1 MTYYL
6 SGIATKLGL
15 LSIMV
20 SIMSSVIVGLLFLLS
35 DPVAGQSLRDPT
47 RPPEELAVVSSIPTG
62 LFQGTQPDALT
73 IIVRN
78 GRPHLV
84 INRLFYAE
92 GEKIG
97 EVLIERITETEVWL
111 RTGGVLR
118 KVSQFPGIQRSTA
131 TP

>member
-1 MTYYL
+1 MTYYS
-6 SGIATKLGL
+6 SGIVRKFGLGL
-15 LSIMV
+15 VMATV
-20 SIMSSVIVGLLFLLS
+20 LLFAL
-35 DPVAGQSLRDPT
+35 DPVAAQGLRDPT
-47 RPPEELAVVSSIPTG
+47 LAPKKFVEAGSNSAG
-62 LFQGTQPDALT
+62 LFQGPEPDALT

-84 INRLFYAE
+84 IDRLFYAE

-118 KVSQFPGIQRSTA
+118 KVSQFPGIQRSTV